1 MLLDPSNLNHLGK
14 LLAAERKRQ
23 KLTREQAASIC
34 QVSPSFIRDAETT
47 PGRCSLAK
55 LVQLCKG
62 LGLSVAVLGYTPTAD
77 SVEDKTRTDDLVH
90 LTKDVARQTEEWVT
104 HMRRMRRPTAE
115 SLRQHWAGGV
125 EPPQSPSEEGK
136 KKP

>member
-1 MLLDPSNLNHLGK
+1 MLLDPSNLNYLGK

-34 QVSPSFIRDAETT
+34 QVSPSFIRDAETD

-62 LGLSVAVLGYTPTAD
+62 LGLSVAVLGYTPTED
-77 SVEDKTRTDDLVH
+77 SVDDKTRMDNLNNLVRH
-90 LTKDVARQTEEWVT
+90 VARQTEALVT
-104 HMRRMRRPTAE
+104 HMRRMRGPSAE
-115 SLRQHWAGGV
+115 SIRQHWAGGV
-125 EPPQSPSEEGK
+125 EPPQSPSEDGK
-136 KKP
+136 KTP